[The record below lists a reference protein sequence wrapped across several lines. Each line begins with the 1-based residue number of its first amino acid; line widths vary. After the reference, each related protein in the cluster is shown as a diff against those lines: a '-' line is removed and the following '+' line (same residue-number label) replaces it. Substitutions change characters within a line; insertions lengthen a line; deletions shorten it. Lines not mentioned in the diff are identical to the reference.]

1 MQSILIYSQRDLLV
15 NISLTKLFAQKRYYK
30 PLNLALP
37 LFKLAL
43 LNSKLLYVYPQSY
56 RIYNPYLNK

>member
-15 NISLTKLFAQKRYYK
+15 NILLTKLFAQKRYYK

-43 LNSKLLYVYPQSY
+43 LNSKLLCLP
-56 RIYNPYLNK
+56 PKL